1 MFPYEYYNIFENTY
15 FEEYLEAAASIIQ
28 SI

>member
-1 MFPYEYYNIFENTY
+1 MFPYEYCNIFKNTY
-15 FEEYLEAAASIIQ
+15 FEEYLEKAASIIQ